1 MMKNTAV
8 LVAMGRSGIGRAPK
22 GTLRDTRPEELAS
35 QVLQGVLTR
44 LPGLPQEQIDDL
56 ILGCAMPE
64 AEQGLNAARMI
75 ALKAGLGENVPGQTI
90 NRFCASGLQSIVT
103 AANTITSGQ
112 NDIVIAGGLESMSA
126 IPMGGNMM
134 RPDPG
139 LMKHS
144 PHAYDSMGI
153 TAENVAAKYHIS
165 REMQDAF
172 SVRSHL
178 RAYEA
183 AMDGKFVEEI
193 IPVKADMMEKTADG
207 RTGINKI
214 IFDRDEGIRPDS
226 SVEALAKLRPVFKA
240 DGTVTPG
247 NSSQTS
253 DGAAFVVMMA
263 EEKAKEFGYQP
274 IARMTG
280 YSIVGVPPELMG
292 IGPLYAIPKVLRR
305 SGLTLED
312 IDLIE
317 LNEAFASQSIACIN
331 ELGLNMDKVNV
342 NGGAI
347 ALGHPLGCSGAIL
360 TIKLLQELRRR
371 GQKRGVVSM
380 CIGGGMGAAGVFEL
394 I

>member
-1 MMKNTAV
+1 MKNTAV

-35 QVLQGVLTR
+35 QVLQGVLTQ
-44 LPGLPQEQIDDL
+44 LPELPPAQIDDL

-64 AEQGLNAARMI
+64 AEQGLNVARMI
-75 ALKAGLGENVPGQTI
+75 ALKAGLGESTPGQTI
-90 NRFCASGLQSIVT
+90 NRFCSSGLQSIVT

-139 LMKHS
+139 LMKNS
-144 PHAYDSMGI
+144 PNAYASMGI

-165 REMQDAF
+165 REMQDEF
-172 SVRSHL
+172 SVRSHM

-183 AMDGKFVEEI
+183 AVSGKFVEEI
-193 IPVKADMMEKTADG
+193 IPVDANVIGKKDNG
-207 RTGINKI
+207 RTVLNKI
-214 IFDRDEGIRPDS
+214 IFDRDEGIRPES
-226 SVEALAKLRPVFKA
+226 SMESLAKLRPVFKA
-240 DGTVTPG
+240 NGTVTPG

-253 DGAAFVVMMA
+253 DGAAFVVMMS
-263 EEKAKEFGYQP
+263 EEKAKELGYRP
-274 IARMTG
+274 IARLIG
-280 YSIVGVPPELMG
+280 YSVVGVPPELMG
-292 IGPLYAIPKVLRR
+292 IGPLFAIPKVLQRN
-305 SGLTLED
+305 GLTLED

-380 CIGGGMGAAGVFEL
+380 CIGGGMGAAGIFEL

>member
-1 MMKNTAV
+1 MKNTAV

-22 GTLRDTRPEELAS
+22 GSLRDTRPEELAS
-35 QVLQGVLTR
+35 QVLQGLLTQ
-44 LPGLPQEQIDDL
+44 LPDLPQTQIDDL

-64 AEQGLNAARMI
+64 AEQGLNVARMI
-75 ALKAGLGENVPGQTI
+75 ALKTGLGESTPGQTI
-90 NRFCASGLQSIVT
+90 NRFCSSGLQSIVT

-139 LMKHS
+139 LMNNS

-165 REMQDAF
+165 REMQDEF
-172 SVRSHL
+172 SVRSHI

-183 AMDGKFVEEI
+183 AVNGKFVEEI
-193 IPVKADMMEKTADG
+193 IPVYADAIEKTKNG
-207 RTGINKI
+207 RTVINKI

-226 SVEALAKLRPVFKA
+226 SMEALAKLRPIFKA
-240 DGTVTPG
+240 GGTVTPG

-253 DGAAFVVMMA
+253 DGAAFVVVMS
-263 EEKAKEFGYQP
+263 EEKAEELGYQP
-274 IARMTG
+274 IARLIG
-280 YSIVGVPPELMG
+280 YSVAGVPPELMG
-292 IGPLYAIPKVLRR
+292 IGPIYAIPKVLQRN
-305 SGLTLED
+305 GLTLED

-331 ELGLNMDKVNV
+331 ELGLNIDKVNV

-347 ALGHPLGCSGAIL
+347 ALGHPLGCSGAVL

-371 GQKRGVVSM
+371 GQKRGIVSM
-380 CIGGGMGAAGVFEL
+380 CIGGGMGAAGIFEL